1 MRPRLGLNSDRR
13 ERREAVEAVLE
24 KLRTFPGPVVV
35 EGERDR
41 QALHALGFAGEV
53 VLLSRGRSVL
63 ATVEALAQQ
72 LGPQGEFAVL
82 TDWDRTGGRLA
93 RQLRELGAACDLRVV
108 GRFRRELAH
117 LTAREISC
125 LEQLPSF
132 IGPIDESLLS
142 GRQV

>member
-1 MRPRLGLNSDRR
+1 M
-13 ERREAVEAVLE
+13 EAVLE
-24 KLRTFPGPVVV
+24 ELCAFPGPVVV

-41 QALHALGFAGEV
+41 KALHALGFAGQV

-63 ATVEALAQQ
+63 ATVEALAAQ

-93 RQLRELGAACDLRVV
+93 RQLRELGAACDLRVAE
-108 GRFRRELAH
+108 RFRRELAH

-125 LEQLPSF
+125 LEQVPSF
-132 IGPIDESLLS
+132 LGPRD
-142 GRQV
+142 V